1 MISEILKY
9 IEPLLQSLI
18 YVSFISYIYK
28 MESSKSTES
37 SKYQEK
43 PSITIMG
50 EVIETNEV
58 VIVPEIKFTDE
69 VKKEVEVKKVINAI
83 ERNTNNIINIEN
95 TFHEE
100 LSTQSDSSVDSMAG
114 LMAEFSTIST
124 NETDQAETG
133 HDRGV
138 FYDLGAWLN
147 LNKN

>member
-1 MISEILKY
+1 
-9 IEPLLQSLI
+9 
-18 YVSFISYIYK
+18 
-28 MESSKSTES
+28 MESSKSSES

-50 EVIETNEV
+50 EVIENKEV
-58 VIVPEIKFTDE
+58 VIVPEIKLAT
-69 VKKEVEVKKVINAI
+69 EVKKVIKTI
-83 ERNTNNIINIEN
+83 ENNIINIEN

-100 LSTQSDSSVDSMAG
+100 LSAQSDSSVDSMAG

-133 HDRGV
+133 HDKSV